1 MHPCTYTSQVQCFV
15 GLRPD
20 HLHSI
25 SCPGGSATAS
35 GKQFE
40 NQCLHLSRVGL
51 ILLLSTTLCLFL
63 LAFFLLSLYM
73 EASNRTPGTKHVLD
87 LTFLLILSPSYFQNR
102 WVNRTCGGQSWQDV
116 WRKQW
121 RPWGAGYWP
130 VPLRV
135 VHGKWGLGM
144 RRRPH
149 TLLARFWAV
158 SYQLFLFLWYI
169 KCFGSYLVFHGMGF
183 GGKSLEQLSIPFG

>member
-15 GLRPD
+15 GLRPG

-25 SCPGGSATAS
+25 RCPGGSVTAS
-35 GKQFE
+35 GKQCGSLI
-40 NQCLHLSRVGL
+40 CLV
-51 ILLLSTTLCLFL
+51 STWVYFWALFLFL
-63 LAFFLLSLYM
+63 LAFFLLSFYM

-121 RPWGAGYWP
+121 RPCGVGYWP
-130 VPLRV
+130 VALRV
-135 VHGKWGLGM
+135 VHGKWRLGM
-144 RRRPH
+144 GRRPD
-149 TLLARFWAV
+149 TLPVCFWAV
-158 SYQLFLFLWYI
+158 SYQLFLLLWYI
-169 KCFGSYLVFHGMGF
+169 KRFGSYLVFHGMGS
-183 GGKSLEQLSIPFG
+183 GGKSLEQFSILFG

>member
-1 MHPCTYTSQVQCFV
+1 MVAHCLPFLSNPSASGTTPVWHSEPPRLLIFLMCVYLCMHPCTYTSQVQCFV

-102 WVNRTCGGQSWQDV
+102 
-116 WRKQW
+116 
-121 RPWGAGYWP
+121 
-130 VPLRV
+130 
-135 VHGKWGLGM
+135 
-144 RRRPH
+144 
-149 TLLARFWAV
+149 
-158 SYQLFLFLWYI
+158 
-169 KCFGSYLVFHGMGF
+169 
-183 GGKSLEQLSIPFG
+183 